1 MISQS
6 DKDSIKFI
14 GTMHFIWNLI
24 LPWILWT
31 IFVVFNLAFKQNI
44 SNNLRQ
50 ASYNIINFDLSYLT
64 YFLVSILLSIMI
76 LGWPLILF
84 LVIFWA
90 IMLVMWFIKHLNW
103 EPYKYMLTINFFKIE
118 KDNETK

>member
-1 MISQS
+1 MIPQS
-6 DKDSIKFI
+6 DKDDIKFI

-44 SNNLRQ
+44 SDNLRQ
-50 ASYNIINFDLSYLT
+50 TSYNIINFDLSYFT
-64 YFLVSILLSIMI
+64 YFLFSILLSIMI
-76 LGWPLILF
+76 LGWPLVLF
-84 LVIFWA
+84 LIIFWI
-90 IMLVMWFIKHLNW
+90 IMLVIWFIKHLDW
-103 EPYKYMLTINFFKIE
+103 EPYKYALTINFFKIE